1 MIHQQQQ
8 QLGEREGVKRGKS
21 AESKRVRGSIEQRA
35 AGAGSC
41 SCVASWQTVPKNGL
55 MKMNAPLAAAR
66 LDFATYNQRS
76 AVGVCVLCVFSVCVC
91 VCDGV
96 CACCLQFFMPPL

>member
-1 MIHQQQQ
+1 MQ
-8 QLGEREGVKRGKS
+8 
-21 AESKRVRGSIEQRA
+21 RVGGSIEQRA

-76 AVGVCVLCVFSVCVC
+76 AVGVCVLCMCVC
-91 VCDGV
+91 VMVSVLAV
-96 CACCLQFFMPPL
+96 CSFLCHLCSWRWRLGGF